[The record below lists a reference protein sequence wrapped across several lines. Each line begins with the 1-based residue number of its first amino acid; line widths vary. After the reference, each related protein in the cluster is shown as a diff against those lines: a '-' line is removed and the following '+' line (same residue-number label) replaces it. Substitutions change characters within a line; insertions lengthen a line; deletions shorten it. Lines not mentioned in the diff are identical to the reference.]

1 MFTDDVITRG
11 SGTERGMTQG
21 AGSTGRQAMMAGA
34 ALVLSLA
41 WSSPAR
47 AQPRLSDSLARRI
60 DSVFTAVDRT
70 ASPGCALAIYRDG
83 EIVYSRGYG
92 MASLEFG
99 VAISPRTVFDI
110 GSTSKQFAATAIAL
124 LAQDGKLSIDDDVRR
139 FIPELPQY
147 ARPVTLRMLLNHTS
161 GLRDYLTLFRLRGV
175 NMDGV
180 TGDAEALDV
189 ILRQRQTNFVPGA
202 EWTYSNSGYFLLSQ
216 VVKRVTGETMAR
228 FLERRVFVPLG
239 MRDTHMHDDHTRI
252 VRNRATGYEPHPQ
265 RGFAVA
271 MSGFE
276 QTGDG
281 AVNTTVEDLLKWDR
295 NFYTP
300 SVGGERLLNDLQTR
314 GRLTD
319 GTELD
324 YALGLFVQDYRGLR
338 NVRHG
343 GAWAGY
349 RAELSRFPTARTSV
363 ACLCNLGSLN
373 PSVLADR
380 VSDIVLAEL
389 LGERR
394 APAPRPGVTAP
405 PTPPTPIAMDSAQL
419 SAYAG
424 SYYLAELGATYEVR
438 VAGEALAVQPPE
450 GEAFTFRPVGSD
462 RFIGDFGIGIAFVR
476 ERSRV
481 TGFTID
487 AGRVRGIRG
496 QKTRGR
502 EDE

>member
-1 MFTDDVITRG
+1 MRQAARG
-11 SGTERGMTQG
+11 
-21 AGSTGRQAMMAGA
+21 TGRQERVAAIALGLALATGA
-34 ALVLSLA
+34 PVE
-41 WSSPAR
+41 
-47 AQPRLSDSLARRI
+47 AQGRLPDSLTRRI

-70 ASPGCALAIYRDG
+70 SSPGCAVAVYRDG
-83 EIVYSRGYG
+83 EIVYTRGYG

-99 VAISPRTVFDI
+99 VAITPRTVFDI
-110 GSTSKQFAATAIAL
+110 GSTSKQFAAAAIVL
-124 LAQDGKLSIDDDVRR
+124 LAQDGKLTLDDDVRR

-175 NMDGV
+175 HMDGV

-189 ILRQRQTNFVPGA
+189 IVRQRQTNFVPGA

-216 VVKRVTGETMAR
+216 VVKRVTGMTMAR
-228 FLERRVFVPLG
+228 FLEQRVFGPLG
-239 MRDTHMHDDHTRI
+239 MRDTHMHDDHTHI

-265 RGFAVA
+265 RGFAVS

-300 SVGGERLLNDLQTR
+300 TVGGERLLTDLHTR
-314 GRLTD
+314 GRLTS

-324 YALGLFVQDYRGLR
+324 YALGLFVQEYRGLR

-380 VSDIVLAEL
+380 VADVVLAGQ

-394 APAPRPGVTAP
+394 PVAARPGSATPPAP
-405 PTPPTPIAMDSAQL
+405 PTVVAMDSAQL
-419 SAYAG
+419 APYAG
-424 SYYLAELGATYEVR
+424 RYELAELGAMYEVR
-438 VAGEALAVQPPE
+438 VVGSTLAVQPPE
-450 GEAFTFRPVGSD
+450 GEAFTFRPIGND
-462 RFIGDFGIGIAFVR
+462 RFTGDFGLGIAFVR
-476 ERSRV
+476 QRSRV

-487 AGRVRGIRG
+487 AGRVRGISAER
-496 QKTRGR
+496 R
-502 EDE
+502 